1 MSGGEIELVPAGL
14 ADLDAVMTVM
24 EDSFEPRY
32 GEAWTALQVAGL
44 LPMPGVWLILARR
57 GGDPVGF
64 GLARLVADEAELL
77 LLAVRRAAQR
87 QGIAKILL
95 ADFEAAAAHRGAR
108 RLHLE
113 VRDGNHAVK
122 IYERAGFAVVARRRN
137 YYKGRDGYCFDA
149 LTLAKA
155 SGGSE

>member
-1 MSGGEIELVPAGL
+1 MSGSEIELAPGRL

-44 LPMPGVWLILARR
+44 LPMPGVWLTIARR
-57 GGDPVGF
+57 RGNAVGF

-77 LLAVRRAAQR
+77 LLAVRRTAQR
-87 QGIAKILL
+87 QGIGEILL

-113 VRDGNHAVK
+113 VREGNPAVK
-122 IYERAGFAVVARRRN
+122 LYERSGFSVVARRRN

-155 SGGSE
+155 AGTSE